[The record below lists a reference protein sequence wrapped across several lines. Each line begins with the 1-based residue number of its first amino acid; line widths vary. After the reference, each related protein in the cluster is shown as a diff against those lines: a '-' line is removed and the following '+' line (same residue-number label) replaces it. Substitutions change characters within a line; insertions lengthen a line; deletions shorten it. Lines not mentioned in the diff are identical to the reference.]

1 MERGDRIADWVAL
14 VDASYPERD
23 AEGWDQVGL
32 QVGDPADP
40 VTGVLVCL
48 DVTDATL
55 DEARDRGAELLL
67 AHHPLLFRPL
77 GRLTPATA
85 SGRLALR
92 AARDGT
98 GVLAAHTNLD
108 VAVPGTTDPIAAA
121 LGLVDVRPLVP
132 RPPDADPGVKLVTF
146 VPVGDTA
153 RVLAAM
159 SAAGAGRVGDYDEVS
174 FRTTGTGSFRPGP
187 GAHPTIGARGVGTD
201 VVEDRLEV
209 LVPTPFLG
217 GVVAALRDAH
227 PYEEVAW
234 DAFPRL
240 PDPVAA
246 VAAVA
251 AGRGR
256 GLGLVGR
263 LPAPLPL
270 SAVADALAG
279 GLPSPH
285 LRVAGDLDRV
295 VRTVAACG
303 GAGDSLIDEAV
314 ASGADVYV
322 TGDLRHHVA
331 LDAGAQGLALVDA
344 GHWATEAPAL
354 AAFRTALGAAA
365 GVRGLRARLL
375 ASDVRTE
382 PWADYRPPAGVGDGA
397 GTTRTGGAG

>member
-1 MERGDRIADWVAL
+1 METGDRIADWVAL

-77 GRLTPATA
+77 VRLTPATA
-85 SGRLALR
+85 PGRLALR
-92 AARDGT
+92 AAREGI

-159 SAAGAGRVGDYDEVS
+159 SAAGAGRVGDYDGVS
-174 FRTTGTGSFRPGP
+174 FRAPGTGSFRPGA
-187 GAHPTIGARGVGTD
+187 GAHPAIGVRGAATAVT
-201 VVEDRLEV
+201 EDRVEV
-209 LVPTPFLG
+209 LVPTPLLPA
-217 GVVAALRDAH
+217 VVAALRDAH

-234 DAFPRL
+234 DAFSRL
-240 PDPVAA
+240 ADPVA
-246 VAAVA
+246 V
-251 AGRGR
+251 GRGR
-256 GLGLVGR
+256 GLGVVGR
-263 LPAPLPL
+263 LPAARSLR
-270 SAVADALAG
+270 AVADALAS

-303 GAGDSLIDEAV
+303 GAGDSLIDRALL
-314 ASGADVYV
+314 AGADVYV

-331 LDAGAQGLALVDA
+331 VDAGTQGLALIDA

-354 AAFRTALGAAA
+354 GPFRTALGAAA

-382 PWADYRPPAGVGDGA
+382 PWADYHPHLGAADGA
-397 GTTRTGGAG
+397 GTTSTGGAR